1 MGEQGPANAEHL
13 SFAGGEISADISGQ
27 VFQDQ
32 EIHIY
37 HLLIFF
43 NNRPGADDCCPPPGG
58 FS

>member
-1 MGEQGPANAEHL
+1 L

-43 NNRPGADDCCPPPGG
+43 NNRPGSDDCCPPPGG